1 MSRRSS
7 AIGLAPR
14 IAGLAVFVAVVVVLV
29 SALVAFPLIRSATIA
44 QSRDTLSNLADLT
57 AAALDRG
64 TTPAVIEDSGD
75 GDDAAQPGRR
85 GRGILPRA
93 LADVLVA
100 EQVSGFLVRPGSQLP
115 PDVTDAEIA
124 RVAQGQP
131 LSLEREGVGEE
142 GVLLIEGRRL
152 NNGAVVILEQPV
164 TVAGG
169 IVGDIIRQFAVALAA
184 GVIIAIIV
192 GVVIARRITRPL
204 QEAQDAANA
213 MAAGHR
219 DVRLEPSGIPE
230 VADIALAL
238 NALSEAL
245 EASEGRQ
252 REFLLAVSHELRT
265 PLTGIQGYGEAM
277 ADGVIESS
285 DVPRTGTTIAAEA
298 KRLNRLVTD
307 LLDLGRAGAVDF
319 RIEPLELDLVDL
331 ARQAEQVW
339 GSRCAREQV
348 AFSVVVPD
356 EPVIAVAD
364 PTRVRQIIDNLAE
377 NALRVSPAGSQIVL
391 AVAQTP
397 QGPSLQVR
405 DSGPGLSAED
415 MAVAFEPGTLY
426 ERYRGVRPVGTGLGL
441 ALVGRLAT
449 RMGGAASVATAPE
462 GGAAFTIRLPAA
474 LPQPA

>member
-1 MSRRSS
+1 MTRPTS
-7 AIGLAPR
+7 AMGLAPR
-14 IAGLAVFVAVVVVLV
+14 VAGLAAAVAVVVVLV
-29 SALVAFPLIRSATIA
+29 SALVAFPLIRNATIA
-44 QSRDTLSNLADLT
+44 QSRATLSNLADLT

-64 TTPAVIEDSGD
+64 TTPPVIDGED
-75 GDDAAQPGRR
+75 DDDSEAQPNRR
-85 GRGILPRA
+85 SRGILPRA

-100 EQVSGFLVRPGSQLP
+100 EQVSGFLVRPGTQLP
-115 PDVTDAEIA
+115 PDVTDEEIA

-152 NNGAVVILEQPV
+152 NNGSVVILEQPV
-164 TVAGG
+164 TVAAG
-169 IVGDIIRQFAVALAA
+169 IVGDIIRQFAAALAV
-184 GVIIAIIV
+184 GVIIAVIV

-213 MAAGHR
+213 MAAGQR

-245 EASEGRQ
+245 QASEGRQ

-277 ADGVIESS
+277 ADGVIDAQ

-319 RIEPLELDLVDL
+319 RIEPVELDLVSL
-331 ARQAEQVW
+331 AQQAEEVW
-339 GSRCAREQV
+339 LARCAREGV
-348 AFSVVVPD
+348 AFSVAVPD
-356 EPVIAVAD
+356 EPVMALAD

-391 AVAQTP
+391 VVADTA

-441 ALVGRLAT
+441 ALVGRLAA
-449 RMGGAASVATAPE
+449 RMGGSASVATAPE
-462 GGAAFTIRLPAA
+462 GGAAFTIGLPA
-474 LPQPA
+474 PAPMPA

>member
-1 MSRRSS
+1 MSRQSV
-7 AIGLAPR
+7 GLAPR
-14 IAGLAVFVAVVVVLV
+14 IAGLAAAVAVVVVLV

-64 TTPAVIEDSGD
+64 AIPLTV
-75 GDDAAQPGRR
+75 GDDEDDGETKANEGGRR
-85 GRGILPRA
+85 RGILPRA

-100 EQVSGFLVRPGSQLP
+100 EEVSGYVVRAGGQLP
-115 PDVTDAEIA
+115 PDVTDAEIE
-124 RVAQGQP
+124 RVTRGEP

-152 NNGAVVILEQPV
+152 ANGSVVVLEQPV
-164 TVAGG
+164 TVASG
-169 IVGDIIRQFAVALAA
+169 IVGDIIRQFGTALAA
-184 GVIIAIIV
+184 GVVIAVIV

-245 EASEGRQ
+245 QASEGRQ
-252 REFLLAVSHELRT
+252 RDFLLSVSHELRT

-277 ADGVIESS
+277 ADGMIEGP
-285 DVPRTGTTIAAEA
+285 DVERTGTTIAVEA
-298 KRLNRLVTD
+298 RRLNRLVTD
-307 LLDLGRAGAVDF
+307 LLDLGRAGSVDF
-319 RIEPLELDLVDL
+319 RIEPVDLDLVLL
-331 ARQAEQVW
+331 ADQAKQAWVD
-339 GSRCAREQV
+339 RCARDGV
-348 AFSVVVPD
+348 DFSVAVPD
-356 EPVIAVAD
+356 APVLARAD
-364 PTRVRQIIDNLAE
+364 PTRVRQIVDNLVE
-377 NALRVSPAGSQIVL
+377 NALRVSPEGSRIVL

-397 QGPSLQVR
+397 QGPCLQVR
-405 DSGPGLSAED
+405 DSGPGLSPED
-415 MAVAFEPGTLY
+415 MSVAFEPGSLY

-441 ALVGRLAT
+441 ALVGRLAL
-449 RMGGAASVATAPE
+449 RMGGSASVATAPE
-462 GGAAFTIRLPAA
+462 GGAAFTIRLPAPDA
-474 LPQPA
+474 ASA